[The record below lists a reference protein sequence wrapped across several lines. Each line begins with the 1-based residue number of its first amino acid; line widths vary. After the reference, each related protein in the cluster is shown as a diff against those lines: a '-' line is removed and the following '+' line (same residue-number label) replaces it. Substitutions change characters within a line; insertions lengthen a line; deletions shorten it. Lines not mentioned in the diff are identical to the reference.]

1 MKTTSQINVHE
12 LLNYPNLPD
21 GYALV
26 IDTECLACSIS
37 TMAHTA
43 HKLIR
48 LGGGGW
54 HKDKDVGAFICTYDE
69 FKDKHP
75 EYFI

>member
-12 LLNYPNLPD
+12 LLNYPYVSD

-26 IDTECLACSIS
+26 IGTECLGCYIS
-37 TMAHTA
+37 TMAYTA
-43 HKLIR
+43 NALINPSVS
-48 LGGGGW
+48 GW
-54 HKDKDVGAFICTYDE
+54 HKDKDVGKFICTYDE
-69 FKDKHP
+69 FKDKYP

>member
-1 MKTTSQINVHE
+1 MKTTSQINVHA
-12 LLNYPNLPD
+12 LLNHPNFD
-21 GYALV
+21 GYVLV
-26 IDTECLACSIS
+26 INTECLTCSIS
-37 TMAHTA
+37 TMAHVA
-43 HKLIR
+43 RKLIS

-54 HKDKDVGAFICTYDE
+54 HKDKDVGPFICTYDE

>member
-26 IDTECLACSIS
+26 IDTECFACSIS
-37 TMAHTA
+37 TMAYTA
-43 HKLIR
+43 NALIN
-48 LGGGGW
+48 LGVSGW